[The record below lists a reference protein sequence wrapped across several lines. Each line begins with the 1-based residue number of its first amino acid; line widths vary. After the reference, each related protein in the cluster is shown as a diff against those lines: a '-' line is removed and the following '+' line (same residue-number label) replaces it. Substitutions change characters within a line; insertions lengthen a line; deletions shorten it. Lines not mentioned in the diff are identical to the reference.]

1 MKASHILV
9 LDLNSE
15 RRDGLVQALKG
26 AGHLPVVV
34 GSAAEAARALGV
46 PGLDAALVELTA
58 PGLDHGHLREAL
70 APGEPVE
77 PEPLD
82 EVERRHIARTLT
94 FTRGNKR
101 RAAHL
106 LGIARSTLLAKV
118 RKYGLDGGAES
129 VEAAGDE

>member
-1 MKASHILV
+1 MSIRSDAPDWCRPS
-9 LDLNSE
+9 
-15 RRDGLVQALKG
+15 RGPGTFRWW
-26 AGHLPVVV
+26 
-34 GSAAEAARALGV
+34 SAAPRKRRG
-46 PGLDAALVELTA
+46 PWRSRGSTPPLVVLTA
-58 PGLDHGHLREAL
+58 PGLDQTHLREAL

-82 EVERRHIARTLT
+82 DVERRHIARTLT

-118 RKYGLDGGAES
+118 RKYGLDGGAEGS
-129 VEAAGDE
+129 TEE

>member
-1 MKASHILV
+1 MKTSHILV
-9 LDLNSE
+9 LDMDQE
-15 RRDGLVQALKG
+15 RRDGLVQALKT

-34 GSAAEAARALGV
+34 GSTSEAARALAV
-46 PGLDAALVELTA
+46 PGLDAALVMLAA
-58 PGLDHGHLREAL
+58 PGLDQGHLREAL
-70 APGEPVE
+70 APGDPVE

-82 EVERRHIARTLT
+82 DVERRHIARTLT

-118 RKYGLDGGAES
+118 RKYGLDGQADNDGE
-129 VEAAGDE
+129 G

>member
-1 MKASHILV
+1 MRASHILV

-15 RRDGLVQALKG
+15 RRDGLVQALKD

-34 GSAAEAARALGV
+34 GSTSEAARALAV
-46 PGLDAALVELTA
+46 PGLDAVLVELTA
-58 PGLDHGHLREAL
+58 PGLDHGQLREAL
-70 APGEPVE
+70 ATGEPVE

-82 EVERRHIARTLT
+82 EVERRHIARTLG

-118 RKYGLDGGAES
+118 RKYGLDGGADS
-129 VEAAGDE
+129 TEAPAAE